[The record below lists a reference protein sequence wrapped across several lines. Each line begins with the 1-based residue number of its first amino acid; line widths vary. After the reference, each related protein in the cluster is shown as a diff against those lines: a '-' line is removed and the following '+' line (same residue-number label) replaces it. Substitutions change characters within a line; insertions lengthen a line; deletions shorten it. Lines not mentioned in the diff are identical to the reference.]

1 MKLKMKNKYL
11 NKYYNGETSLSE
23 EKELKKLNLSDKDGS
38 AEKDIFGYFDAIGFV
53 PDDLE
58 EKLFTNLEINVK
70 KSKTLRMRIFSIASA
85 AAVII
90 ILLGIYIDFRE
101 TRKAKI
107 ENDFFVMEQA
117 LYQVSESIQPEEQND
132 MFILWVDDDVEIIIN

>member
-1 MKLKMKNKYL
+1 MKLEMKNKYL
-11 NKYYNGETSLSE
+11 DKDYKGETSLSE
-23 EKELKKLNLSDKDGS
+23 EMELKNSILSEKES
-38 AEKDIFGYFDAIGFV
+38 TSEKDIFGFYGAAGSV
-53 PDDLE
+53 PDNLE
-58 EKLFTNLEINVK
+58 EQLFANLQKTTK
-70 KSKTLRMRIFSIASA
+70 KRKTISMRIFSIAAA

-117 LYQVSESIQPEEQND
+117 LFQVSESIQPENQED
-132 MFILWVDDDVEIIIN
+132 LLVLWVDDDVEIIIN